1 MKNVVVIYAENR
13 SFNNLFA
20 NFPGVEKAM
29 AARWSFRASGYSGFD
44 IYQMPMEPWA
54 LV

>member
-29 AARWSFRASGYSGFD
+29 AALSQKSLGDLTG
-44 IYQMPMEPWA
+44 A
-54 LV
+54 LEFPG